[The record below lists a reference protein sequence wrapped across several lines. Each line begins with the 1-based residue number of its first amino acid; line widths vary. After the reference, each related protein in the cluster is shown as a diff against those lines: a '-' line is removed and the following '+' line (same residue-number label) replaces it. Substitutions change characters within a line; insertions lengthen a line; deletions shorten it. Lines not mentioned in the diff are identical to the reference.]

1 MSDQLVKTARF
12 RPQVTSRL
20 KQLREN
26 TINQIKKTAEQEKAE
41 EHNVDRERVKK
52 HKRDRELAALD
63 AKGQRKYLEKER
75 EREARKMKKK
85 TTVRP

>member
-26 TINQIKKTAEQEKAE
+26 TINQIKKTVEQEKAE
-41 EHNVDRERVKK
+41 EHNVDRERAKK
-52 HKRDRELAALD
+52 HKRDQKLAALD

-75 EREARKMKKK
+75 EREAKKMMKK
-85 TTVRP
+85 TTVRA